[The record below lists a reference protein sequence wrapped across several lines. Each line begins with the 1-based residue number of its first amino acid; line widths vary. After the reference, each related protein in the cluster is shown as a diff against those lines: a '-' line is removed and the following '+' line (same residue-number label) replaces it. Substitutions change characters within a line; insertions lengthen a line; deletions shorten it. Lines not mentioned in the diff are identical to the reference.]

1 MKAGKVWV
9 CVMVAGLGFLASPL
23 AGQTSYPGW
32 FFHPPAGDSVA
43 VFARS
48 DAEALDSGA
57 VVLATYQQCR
67 LEGDFQRFYSTALRD
82 ESYNNTAYYYYA
94 TDKDVAVWRN
104 KVKVLASWAIRLLS
118 GEYVFLVGR
127 SQALSAADKAEIA
140 VASLSRP
147 DWTRRGGFIKDGFV
161 YGVGLFSIMGRSSD
175 AWIKCEDNA
184 VFSLVTTYSIQIGSI
199 TEVGKNENDKAVDDS
214 MLKIDWVRLKY
225 QLGGL
230 RVLERWIDTS
240 SETCMVL
247 VGAPESSIRSFK

>member
-1 MKAGKVWV
+1 MKAGSPWV
-9 CVMVAGLGFLASPL
+9 CVLVAGLGFLASPV
-23 AGQTSYPGW
+23 AGQISYPAW

-67 LEGDFQRFYSTALRD
+67 LEGDFQRFYSSTLRD
-82 ESYNNTAYYYYA
+82 ESYNNTAYYYYP
-94 TDKDVAVWRN
+94 TDKDVAAWRK
-104 KVKVLASWAIRLLS
+104 KVMVLSSWAIRLLS
-118 GEYVFLVGR
+118 GEYVFLVGKG
-127 SQALSAADKAEIA
+127 QELTAAEMAPIA

-147 DWTRRGGFIKDGFV
+147 DWTRRGGFAKDGLV
-161 YGVGLFSIMGRSSD
+161 YGVGQFSIMGRSSD

-199 TEVGKNENDKAVDDS
+199 TEVEKKEKNKVADDS

-240 SETCMVL
+240 SDTCMVL
-247 VGAPESSIRSFK
+247 VSAPESSIRSLK